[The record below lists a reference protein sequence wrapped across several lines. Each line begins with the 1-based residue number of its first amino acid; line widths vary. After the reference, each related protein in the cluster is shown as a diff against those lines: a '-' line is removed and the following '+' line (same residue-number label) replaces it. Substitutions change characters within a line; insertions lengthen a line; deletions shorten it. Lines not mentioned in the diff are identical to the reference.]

1 MFGWSLILRCYEIF
15 PNNNNIFFHL
25 KKVLSSCPLTS
36 LSCTLKLP
44 VTVWQA
50 LFGFAS
56 RNESNYSM
64 GFGLMANTFCYY
76 LRNIEHVPLISG
88 SFKKSNRKTEPNLP
102 KYLCA
107 AVPRDV
113 LKSSPQLPLRSRVPV
128 LEHVGLLLGSAG
140 MLGPEAKCDSAQ
152 GKSLPLGSRPLLGGG
167 GSHREFSFKRS
178 QILILKHVSC
188 AKGELRSLKKWLF
201 PSWPLPPR
209 CFSTGFGLVCFTRK
223 KHSQQEQCVVSFG
236 LMSWAGPGEHREE
249 EQAQKCPLLASLD
262 QQINLVFVG
271 LELRWPNAA
280 VIKLHQ
286 RWGLLLSLCPTGAFR
301 GPNPPSQ
308 LPWLAH
314 LYLLG
319 VEAVAVWLVWQGE
332 LQIQFNRGI
341 SGGCGHRG
349 LTKANVSW

>member
-15 PNNNNIFFHL
+15 PNNNIFFHL
-25 KKVLSSCPLTS
+25 KKVLSLCPLTS

-50 LFGFAS
+50 IFGFAS

-102 KYLCA
+102 KYLYA

-128 LEHVGLLLGSAG
+128 PEHVGLLLGSAG

-152 GKSLPLGSRPLLGGG
+152 GKSLPLGSRLVLGGG

-178 QILILKHVSC
+178 QILILKRVSC
-188 AKGELRSLKKWLF
+188 AKGELHSLKKWLF

-223 KHSQQEQCVVSFG
+223 KHSQQEQCVFPLGWWVELVQGSTERRSRLRNVPFWPHWTSKSIWCLWG
-236 LMSWAGPGEHREE
+236 WSCVGPMLQWSNFTSAEVF
-249 EQAQKCPLLASLD
+249 CW
-262 QQINLVFVG
+262 VFVPQVSSEDQPYHPNSCGWHISTFLG
-271 LELRWPNAA
+271 LKQWRYGWFNRDNCKSSLIEGFQEAA
-280 VIKLHQ
+280 V
-286 RWGLLLSLCPTGAFR
+286 TGGWRKQTSAD
-301 GPNPPSQ
+301 
-308 LPWLAH
+308 
-314 LYLLG
+314 
-319 VEAVAVWLVWQGE
+319 
-332 LQIQFNRGI
+332 
-341 SGGCGHRG
+341 
-349 LTKANVSW
+349 K

>member
-15 PNNNNIFFHL
+15 PNNNIFFHL
-25 KKVLSSCPLTS
+25 KKVLSLCPLTS

-44 VTVWQA
+44 VTAGQA

-76 LRNIEHVPLISG
+76 LRNMEHVPLISG

-140 MLGPEAKCDSAQ
+140 MLGPQAKCDSAQ
-152 GKSLPLGSRPLLGGG
+152 GKSLLLGSRPVLGGG

-188 AKGELRSLKKWLF
+188 AKGDLRSLKKMTFSFLAFTPLLLLNWLWAGLF
-201 PSWPLPPR
+201 YPQKTLPARAVCCFLWVDELSWSRGARRGGTGSEMSPFGLIGPANQFGVCGAGAALAQCCSDQTSPALRSSAESLSHRCLQRTNPTIPTPVAGTSLPSWGW
-209 CFSTGFGLVCFTRK
+209 S
-223 KHSQQEQCVVSFG
+223 
-236 LMSWAGPGEHREE
+236 
-249 EQAQKCPLLASLD
+249 
-262 QQINLVFVG
+262 
-271 LELRWPNAA
+271 
-280 VIKLHQ
+280 
-286 RWGLLLSLCPTGAFR
+286 
-301 GPNPPSQ
+301 
-308 LPWLAH
+308 
-314 LYLLG
+314 
-319 VEAVAVWLVWQGE
+319 
-332 LQIQFNRGI
+332 
-341 SGGCGHRG
+341 SGGMAG
-349 LTKANVSW
+349 LTGRTANPA